1 MMKADREKEER
12 KKVAEEKFRQKKEN
26 EKKLKSMQSTYEI
39 EKKQQAEIIKRE
51 SERIQGL
58 IEKNKRVRL
67 DKIIT

>member
-1 MMKADREKEER
+1 
-12 KKVAEEKFRQKKEN
+12 
-26 EKKLKSMQSTYEI
+26 MQSTYEI